1 MLLNKE
7 LKDNININ
15 INNQDKFDFNS
26 AINLFPNLLNL
37 INLSSIQLTIIN
49 NNNNTI
55 NVTNSIQEDIEIRN
69 SKLEIGRNVNLNYYY
84 LLLLK

>member
-1 MLLNKE
+1 MVLNKE
-7 LKDNININ
+7 LKDNINNN

-49 NNNNTI
+49 NNTI

-69 SKLEIGRNVNLNYYY
+69 SKLEIGRNVN
-84 LLLLK
+84 